1 MRAKPGTSLH
11 MFNAQLMCQNN
22 GTEAFMEN
30 FDEAD
35 HAHLR
40 QVARELDAS
49 GLENQRQAKLTE
61 YAQKKTD
68 ETMEEVNKVK
78 QKKADNVTRLAAVEL
93 IFDQT
98 IIEKT
103 KGKKLQDQLDALYQ
117 AGAPLP
123 LKKFITKADEKRDAI
138 KALIASYS
146 FVDGNWISKTAVN
159 DDLGTGGIQND
170 EGVQSDEEE

>member
-68 ETMEEVNKVK
+68 EKMEEVNKLK
-78 QKKADNVTRLAAVEL
+78 QKKADTVTRLKAVEL
-93 IFDQT
+93 IFDNA

-117 AGAPLP
+117 SKAPLP
-123 LKKFITKADEKRDAI
+123 LRKFITKADEKRDAI
-138 KALIASYS
+138 KALIASHN
-146 FVDGNWISKTAVN
+146 FVDGKWISKTAVN
-159 DDLGTGGIQND
+159 GDLGTGGIQND
-170 EGVQSDEEE
+170 GDEESNEEE